1 MTGWSERSARLA
13 LSLAVEGGDPAV
25 SEVAAAEGGRA
36 AWDRVLAGE
45 FGKAVLARAAEVDL
59 PPVLSLAQDC
69 SARFVIPGDDEWPEP
84 VEALRFC
91 DSVQRRGGV
100 PFGLWLRGPEH
111 LARLLP
117 RSVSIVGSRAC
128 SAYGSTIA
136 TDLAAD
142 LADAEVAVV
151 SGGAYGIDVAAHR
164 GALAG
169 QGSTV
174 CVLANGVDIGY
185 PRGNAA
191 IFDRLAGS
199 GLLISELPPGTNPSR
214 MRFLSRNRLIAAL
227 SLGTVVVEA
236 ALRSGARNTASW
248 AVGCHRPVMAVP
260 GPVDS
265 RLSEAPHLL
274 IRNGQAMLVT
284 GADDVLEMI
293 SPAGQHT
300 QPTPSGT
307 ARLTD
312 TLDPTRLAVYE
323 AVPARRRCSVGE
335 IALVAGVSMPTC
347 LAQLAE
353 LERADLVEG
362 GDDGWRARPLPAV
375 MPIGPGQPATG
386 DI

>member
-13 LSLAVEGGDPAV
+13 LSLAVEGGEPAV
-25 SEVAAAEGGRA
+25 SELAVVEGGRA
-36 AWDRVLAGE
+36 AWDGVLAGD
-45 FGKAVLARAAEVDL
+45 FGPAAAARATEADL
-59 PPVLSLAQDC
+59 PRVLTAAQAC
-69 SARFVIPGDDEWPEP
+69 GARFVIPGDEEWPEP

-100 PFGLWLRGPEH
+100 PFGLWLRGPAH
-111 LARLLP
+111 LAQVLQ
-117 RSVSIVGSRAC
+117 RSVSIVGSRAS
-128 SAYGSTIA
+128 SAYGSGVA

-142 LADAEVAVV
+142 LAEAGVAVV

-164 GALAG
+164 GALAV
-169 QGSTV
+169 QGPTV
-174 CVLANGVDIGY
+174 CVLANGVDVGY

-191 IFDRLAGS
+191 IFDRLS
-199 GLLISELPPGTNPSR
+199 VEGLLVSELPPGTTPTR
-214 MRFLSRNRLIAAL
+214 MRFLSRNRMIAAL

-248 AVGCHRPVMAVP
+248 ALGCHRPVMAVP

-265 RLSEAPHLL
+265 ALSEAPHLL

-300 QPTPSGT
+300 VGARSGP
-307 ARLTD
+307 ARTTD
-312 TLDPTRLAVYE
+312 GLDATRLAVYE
-323 AVPARRRCSVGE
+323 AIPARRRISAGE
-335 IALVAGVSMPTC
+335 IALVAGTSMPTC

-353 LERADLVEG
+353 LERADLIEG
-362 GDDGWRARPLPAV
+362 GEDGWRIRPR
-375 MPIGPGQPATG
+375 TRG
-386 DI
+386 DRETAAS